1 MKRALNNI
9 DMDVFIADLCIMNQR
24 LLSKNF
30 GDTNEIDCTFNT
42 SLRKLLDKHA
52 PLKKIRIRT
61 KPHPWYDQ
69 EVESA
74 IVYRCV
80 CENLWR
86 LAGLNLTSTVY
97 TTARNYVNKLVN
109 RKKTVFYKDMLQN
122 ADNKQMFTIV
132 KSLISPKD
140 NNIPYFSSMQDGCT
154 RFSNISLIK

>member
-1 MKRALNNI
+1 
-9 DMDVFIADLCIMNQR
+9 MDVFIADLCIVNDR

-30 GDTNEIDCTFNT
+30 GDANAMVCTFNN
-42 SLRKLLDKHA
+42 SVRKLLDKHA

-61 KPHPWYDQ
+61 KQHPWYDH

-74 IVYRCV
+74 RVYKRI

-86 LAGLNLTSTVY
+86 LTGLNLMRTLY

-109 RKKTVFYKDMLQN
+109 RKNIIFYKNKLQN

-132 KSLISPKD
+132 KSLIS
-140 NNIPYFSSMQDGCT
+140 NNIQCT
-154 RFSNISLIK
+154 